1 MSNAFLNE
9 FIKMRRNLV
18 NSHIITNA
26 TNKKKKEEIIPK
38 KKFTDITLATII
50 EKKPSSKKVLNYFKN
65 RIDEIKEI

>member
-18 NSHIITNA
+18 SPNIINDA

-38 KKFTDITLATII
+38 KKYTDITLATII
-50 EKKPSSKKVLNYFKN
+50 EKKPSSKVVLKYFKN
-65 RIDEIKEI
+65 RIEDVII